1 MDDLFDGI
9 FSRTWE
15 LISELNVSVVKG
27 LAGVLGIDT
36 PIYVASEV
44 GEFPENPDE
53 RLIAIVKHF
62 KGNTYL
68 AGSGGRGYMEL
79 QKYEKHGIEVI
90 FQDYRHPEYE
100 QLFGDF
106 EANMSVIDLIL
117 NHGDGSL
124 DILRG
129 RE

>member
-1 MDDLFDGI
+1 
-9 FSRTWE
+9 
-15 LISELNVSVVKG
+15 
-27 LAGVLGIDT
+27 
-36 PIYVASEV
+36 
-44 GEFPENPDE
+44 
-53 RLIAIVKHF
+53 
-62 KGNTYL
+62 
-68 AGSGGRGYMEL
+68 MEL

-117 NHGDGSL
+117 NHGDKSL

-129 RE
+129 WE